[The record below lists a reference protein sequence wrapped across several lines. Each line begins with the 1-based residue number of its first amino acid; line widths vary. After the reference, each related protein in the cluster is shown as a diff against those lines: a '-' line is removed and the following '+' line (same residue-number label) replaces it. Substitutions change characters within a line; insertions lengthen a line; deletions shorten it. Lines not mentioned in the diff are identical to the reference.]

1 MLHHSPT
8 QTCLYKRLT
17 DTKDLKLHQDL
28 INRSKWRSRVEM
40 KGHRVDHLYS
50 DQVQPAHRTT
60 TKPMRVA
67 VSRGGAGEPPGVQP
81 DSHLRGREQWKMLW
95 SAFGLPILQFCSLLS
110 IINGREMTAARLG
123 SAWQAAAPPA
133 APPGSEAP
141 AAVASYSRPRN
152 DSWARAPVRQQA
164 LCCHS
169 TVPAS
174 WFRIGSVT
182 ADSPDFTASFSRQ
195 KGRDCRKE
203 GKGEEKARGAMGNVV
218 LAGQSAVFSTA

>member
-1 MLHHSPT
+1 MEESRWNDRSQGRSPVLWSGPACSQDNY
-8 QTCLYKRLT
+8 QT
-17 DTKDLKLHQDL
+17 DA
-28 INRSKWRSRVEM
+28 SRC
-40 KGHRVDHLYS
+40 
-50 DQVQPAHRTT
+50 
-60 TKPMRVA
+60 
-67 VSRGGAGEPPGVQP
+67 VSGGAGEPPGVQP

-123 SAWQAAAPPA
+123 LTGCSSTRGSSRLR
-133 APPGSEAP
+133 GSEAP
-141 AAVASYSRPRN
+141 AAVASCSRPRN

-218 LAGQSAVFSTA
+218 LAGQSALFSTA